1 MNFINSIINSFKTG
15 VIIAIAIVVLVII
28 ANVSRRKKAIRAAQE
43 AQRIREEEARRRQ
56 ELAEEESAAQLAR
69 EEELKKNDPTVSIP
83 ETIGGKQIAYSYHD
97 VKLAS
102 AGVPCSLISPADP
115 LTLKE
120 NGDAVEA
127 WQGDLLLGTLP
138 KNRLSGMV
146 HDWNENGDP
155 VLSYIAFYSDDGSDV
170 QIHLVFYAD
179 QLARFR
185 DRHPEAKSVR
195 LTGKPEE
202 FASPSVGASCEVEYD
217 DEKEKYS
224 VVLNGDILGYLPAS
238 ATKYAEDR
246 DISPEDLDVII
257 SAVDYDVEKEYDLI
271 TVLIGE

>member
-1 MNFINSIINSFKTG
+1 MNFITSIIDGVKTG
-15 VIIAIAIVVLVII
+15 VIIAVVFVVLVIVV
-28 ANVSRRKKAIRAAQE
+28 NVSRRRKAIRAAQE
-43 AQRIREEEARRRQ
+43 AQRLREEEARRRQ
-56 ELAEEESAAQLAR
+56 ELAEKEAAARLAR
-69 EEELKKNDPTVSIP
+69 EEERKKNEPTISIP
-83 ETIGGKQIAYSYHD
+83 ETIDGKQIAYRYHD

-102 AGVPCSLISPADP
+102 AGVPCSRIRAADP

-146 HDWNENGDP
+146 RDWNENGDP
-155 VLSYIAFYSDDGSDV
+155 VLSYIAEYSDDGSDV
-170 QIHLVFYAD
+170 QIHLIFYTD

-185 DRHPEAKSVR
+185 SRHPEAKAVR
-195 LTGKPEE
+195 LAGKPEE

-217 DEKEKYS
+217 DEKEKYA
-224 VVLNGDILGYLPAS
+224 VVLNGEILGYLPSS
-238 ATKYAEDR
+238 ALKYAEDR
-246 DISPEDLDVII
+246 EASPEDLDVII
-257 SAVDYDVEKEYDLI
+257 SAVDYDIDKERDLI